1 MSERSDTRDRAGV
14 DTGPSQAGVDAQPVQ
29 TEALPSPGEPVPAG
43 AGDRQPVLELRN
55 VSTHYGMVAVLRNV
69 NVEIY
74 PGEMVCLLGG
84 NASGKTTTLKTIL
97 GYVTPSEGDVVLDG
111 EVVSGLPT
119 AQVVSRGISMVPE
132 NRRLFPNMT
141 VSENLDLGAYQR
153 KDKAKLA
160 EDRERVLETFPRIR
174 ERLKQ
179 KAGTLSGGE
188 QQMVA
193 MGRALMADPKV
204 LLMDE
209 PSMGLA
215 PILVEQVFEI
225 IKQIRALGR
234 TVFVVEQNANMALS
248 IADRGYV
255 IQTGQVVLADTA
267 QNLLDNPLMREAYL
281 GEL

>member
-1 MSERSDTRDRAGV
+1 MSDPNGGERRV
-14 DTGPSQAGVDAQPVQ
+14 
-29 TEALPSPGEPVPAG
+29 L
-43 AGDRQPVLELRN
+43 LELKN
-55 VSTHYGMVAVLRNV
+55 VSTHYGLVSVLRNV
-69 NVEIY
+69 DMQIY
-74 PGEMVCLLGG
+74 EGEMVCLLGG

-97 GYVTPSEGDVVLDG
+97 GYVKPSEGEVRLDG
-111 EVVSGLPT
+111 EVISGLNT
-119 AQVVSRGISMVPE
+119 TEVVRRGISMVPE
-132 NRRLFPNMT
+132 NRRLFGDMT

-153 KDKAKLA
+153 TDADGIKR
-160 EDRERVLETFPRIR
+160 DREQILETFPRIR

-215 PILVEQVFEI
+215 PLLVDQVFEI
-225 IKQIRALGR
+225 IKTIRSLGR

-267 QNLLDNPLMREAYL
+267 ERLLANPMMREAYL

>member
-1 MSERSDTRDRAGV
+1 MNDEEGTRVTAGF
-14 DTGPSQAGVDAQPVQ
+14 GAQPTESVVGTKPAE
-29 TEALPSPGEPVPAG
+29 TEASPAPARPTSSG
-43 AGDRQPVLELRN
+43 DGDRRPILELRN
-55 VSTHYGMVAVLRNV
+55 VSTHYGLVAVLRNV
-69 NVEIY
+69 DVEIY
-74 PGEMVCLLGG
+74 AGEMVCLLGG
-84 NASGKTTTLKTIL
+84 NASGKTTTLKTVL
-97 GYVTPSEGDVVLDG
+97 GYVKPSEGEVLLDG
-111 EVVSGLPT
+111 EVVSGLRT
-119 AQVVSRGISMVPE
+119 TEIVRRGISMVPE
-132 NRRLFPNMT
+132 NRRLFGEMT
-141 VSENLDLGAYQR
+141 VSENLELGAYLR
-153 KDKAKLA
+153 TDKSKIV
-160 EDRERVLETFPRIR
+160 EDRERILEIFPRIR

-225 IKQIRALGR
+225 IKRIRSLGR

-267 QNLLDNPLMREAYL
+267 QNLLNNPLMREAYL